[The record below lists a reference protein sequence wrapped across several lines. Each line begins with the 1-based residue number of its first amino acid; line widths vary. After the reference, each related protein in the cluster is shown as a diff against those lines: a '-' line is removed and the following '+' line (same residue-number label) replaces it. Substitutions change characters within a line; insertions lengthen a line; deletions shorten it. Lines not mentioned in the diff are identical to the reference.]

1 MVEWFLFLPQVR
13 LSVADIAE
21 RARYAED
28 SGFDGIAFIDHLEA
42 PGLPGESIWE
52 AMSIATWVA
61 AKTQRLRIGHLVL
74 CDAFRH
80 PAVLAKQ
87 AVTLSDA
94 SDGRFELG
102 LGSGSWPAEFTRFD
116 VGQQDPVARV
126 EQLGR
131 HLALIRQYWGD
142 SGEDADA
149 TQLPKRTHPIPLV
162 LGGSGP
168 RMMELVRSYA
178 DWWNLQANHLDRLP
192 KLASAAGTAR
202 VSIQQMVGFV
212 RSGSDPNKVRD
223 VSTRRFGNLGPG
235 LVCGD
240 ADELVAHFNGL
251 AAQRVERFYVWFA
264 DFAVP
269 GSLAEFGESVIKA
282 LVCLNIAAAASLG
295 GNDRRPGER
304 TALDGTQPD
313 LRQVHRR
320 VDGVQPCDRLGDVGH
335 LDGVH
340 LEGDVLQHLGF
351 HRSRRHDVHR
361 DTVAVD
367 FERQGAGKRVHAGFG
382 RRVGGPGHHRLVCR
396 RRRDE
401 HQS

>member
-21 RARYAED
+21 RARRAEA

-52 AMSIATWVA
+52 AMGIATWVA

-102 LGSGSWPAEFTRFD
+102 LGAGSWPAEFTRFD

-142 SGEDADA
+142 RSDDAGPS
-149 TQLPKRTHPIPLV
+149 QLPNRTHPIPLV
-162 LGGSGP
+162 LGGSGR
-168 RMMELVRSYA
+168 RMMELVRRYA

-192 KLASAAGTAR
+192 RLAPAAGTAR
-202 VSIQQMVGFV
+202 VSVQQMVGFA
-212 RSGSDPNKVRD
+212 RSGSDPHAVRE
-223 VSTRRFGNLGPG
+223 VSTRRFGHLGSG

-240 ADELVAHFNGL
+240 ADELIQYFAGL

-264 DFAVP
+264 DFAIP
-269 GSLAEFGESVIKA
+269 DSLHEFGESVIKVFA
-282 LVCLNIAAAASLG
+282 HSAAS
-295 GNDRRPGER
+295 
-304 TALDGTQPD
+304 
-313 LRQVHRR
+313 
-320 VDGVQPCDRLGDVGH
+320 
-335 LDGVH
+335 
-340 LEGDVLQHLGF
+340 
-351 HRSRRHDVHR
+351 
-361 DTVAVD
+361 
-367 FERQGAGKRVHAGFG
+367 
-382 RRVGGPGHHRLVCR
+382 
-396 RRRDE
+396 
-401 HQS
+401 